1 MTFKPDAFNDSVP
14 IGNWFNWCAFYLLMC
29 LSLGTAWPC
38 SDVPFPG
45 LMCLRAPTQYYD
57 LLWVSYGLMV
67 IYYGLND
74 GFSMVFSKILW
85 EFSVLA
91 YLRMACWEV
100 QQAHGFIPRPL
111 PSSSRCLE
119 SWWLY
124 WWWDWWGFIRSK
136 KTRSSLRNP
145 LRFSRDET
153 LFGYKTKML
162 LESRILF
169 WKTNMFENGWRL
181 AITDFV
187 RTGVFLWDWVD
198 SSFCWISLM
207 I

>member
-1 MTFKPDAFNDSVP
+1 M
-14 IGNWFNWCAFYLLMC
+14 
-29 LSLGTAWPC
+29 
-38 SDVPFPG
+38 
-45 LMCLRAPTQYYD
+45 
-57 LLWVSYGLMV
+57 GLMV
-67 IYYGLND
+67 IYYGFND
-74 GFSMVFSKILW
+74 GKFHGFSPKFS
-85 EFSVLA
+85 ENFRCLA
-91 YLRMACWEV
+91 NLRMAVLIHPDLWGVVEEV

-119 SWWLY
+119 SWWGCSGGGI
-124 WWWDWWGFIRSK
+124 DEGFIRK
-136 KTRSSLRNP
+136 KKAAKKPGALYGK

-153 LFGYKTKML
+153 LFGYKTKMVL
-162 LESRILF
+162 LSRILF
-169 WKTNMFENGWRL
+169 WKTNMFKNGWRL